1 MRSHFSASSQLVVLA
16 LMVAIGCGGG
26 TGAQLTIPDSPEGTV
41 EVVVDGLV
49 QHHPEIVWR
58 ALPPSYQ
65 QDVAD
70 LTREFADSVDPA
82 VFDRAVAVARK
93 GAVVLQSKKEL
104 ILGSEILEKSQVD
117 AETVDIY
124 WETAVHML
132 DALLASDLAD
142 LSTLRELDVE
152 TFLATTG
159 SDLMDHASKLPA
171 ENEDMESF
179 AQRVAAL
186 EQANVDLESEDGD
199 HALVLLEVP
208 DQDTT
213 ELRLIRVE
221 DRWVPAEL
229 AAQWP
234 HAVAEARAKIEMLS
248 GEEAAQTRVR
258 VLFGIGIVEGFIDQL
273 DRMETSDEIDDLIGG
288 VLGNIMATQGGQM
301 VTEG

>member
-1 MRSHFSASSQLVVLA
+1 MRFHFSASFQLVVLA

-70 LTREFADSVDPA
+70 LTREFADTVDPA

-132 DALLASDLAD
+132 DALLASDVAD

-248 GEEAAQTRVR
+248 GEEAAQTRVQ
-258 VLFGIGIVEGFIDQL
+258 VLFGIGIVEGFIDQI

-288 VLGNIMATQGGQM
+288 VLGTIMATQGGQM

>member
-70 LTREFADSVDPA
+70 LTREFADTVDPA

-132 DALLASDLAD
+132 DALLASDVAD

>member
-1 MRSHFSASSQLVVLA
+1 MRFHFSASFQLVVLA

-70 LTREFADSVDPA
+70 LTREFADTVDPA

-132 DALLASDLAD
+132 DALLASDVAD

-248 GEEAAQTRVR
+248 GEEAAQTRVQ
-258 VLFGIGIVEGFIDQL
+258 VLFGIGIVEGFMSKNSP
-273 DRMETSDEIDDLIGG
+273 RSFCCKTSKPFRSSS
-288 VLGNIMATQGGQM
+288 
-301 VTEG
+301 

>member
-1 MRSHFSASSQLVVLA
+1 MRFHFPASSQLVVLA

-26 TGAQLTIPDSPEGTV
+26 TSAELSIPDSPDGTV
-41 EVVVDGLV
+41 EVLVNGLV

-70 LTREFADSVDPA
+70 LTREFADTVDPA

-93 GAVVLQSKKEL
+93 GVVVLQSKKEL
-104 ILGSEILEKSQVD
+104 ILGSKALEQSQVD
-117 AETVDIY
+117 AETADIF
-124 WETAVHML
+124 WEIAVHML
-132 DALLASDLAD
+132 DALLASDVAD

-152 TFLATTG
+152 AFLATTG

-171 ENEDMESF
+171 ENKDMESF

-186 EQANVDLESEDGD
+186 EQANVNLESEDGD
-199 HALVLLEVP
+199 HAVVLLEVP
-208 DQDTT
+208 DQDPT
-213 ELRLIRVE
+213 ELQLIRVE
-221 DRWVPAEL
+221 DRWIPAEL

-234 HAVAEARAKIEMLS
+234 QAVAEARAKIGLLN
-248 GEEAAQTRVR
+248 GEEAAQTRVQL
-258 VLFGIGIVEGFIDQL
+258 LFGIGIVEGFIDQI

>member
-1 MRSHFSASSQLVVLA
+1 MRFHFPASSQLVVLA

-26 TGAQLTIPDSPEGTV
+26 TSAELSIPDSPDGTV
-41 EVVVDGLV
+41 EVLVNGLV

-70 LTREFADSVDPA
+70 LTREFADTVDPA

-93 GAVVLQSKKEL
+93 GVVVLQSKKEL
-104 ILGSEILEKSQVD
+104 ILGSKALEQSQVD
-117 AETVDIY
+117 AETADIF
-124 WETAVHML
+124 WEIAVHML
-132 DALLASDLAD
+132 DALLASDVAD

-152 TFLATTG
+152 AFLATTG

-186 EQANVDLESEDGD
+186 EQANVNLESEDGD
-199 HALVLLEVP
+199 HAVVLLEVP
-208 DQDTT
+208 DQDPT
-213 ELRLIRVE
+213 ELQLIRVE
-221 DRWVPAEL
+221 DRWIPAEL

-234 HAVAEARAKIEMLS
+234 QAVAEARAKIGLLN
-248 GEEAAQTRVR
+248 GEEAAQTRVQL
-258 VLFGIGIVEGFIDQL
+258 LFGIGIVEGFIDQI

>member
-70 LTREFADSVDPA
+70 LTREFADTVDPA

-132 DALLASDLAD
+132 DALLASDVAD

-179 AQRVAAL
+179 AQRVAGL